1 MSIASVAKYFSVNP
15 HNLEQQY
22 KHHLSTFDTW
32 DQKEHAKEWLCF
44 PDNIGARLSIDEVAI
59 SQGELYT
66 VLTNKDAHGRE
77 GALVA
82 MVKGTKATPI
92 ANVFKAI
99 PASARE
105 RVVEV
110 TMDMSEAM
118 EASVRAS
125 FPAARI
131 TTDRFHVQQLVSEA
145 LQEIRIE
152 QRWNAIKQENEAIKK
167 AKQEKTLYC
176 PVVYEN
182 GDTKKQLL
190 ARSRFLLFKS
200 SGQWTEDQQE
210 RGRVL
215 FREFPLLEKAY
226 RLAMVFRGCYEHSH
240 SREEGKARLQEWYG
254 KVEEMSFD
262 SFRTAAESI
271 KAHEDTILNYFVAR
285 STNASAESF
294 NAKLKGFRALV
305 RGVRDTT
312 FFLFRIATLYA

>member
-1 MSIASVAKYFSVNP
+1 MVNP

-22 KHHLSTFDTW
+22 KNHLSEFAIW
-32 DQKEHAKEWLCF
+32 DQKGHAQDWLRF
-44 PDNIGARLSIDEVAI
+44 PHNIGARLSIDEVAI

-66 VLTNKDAHGRE
+66 VLTNKDAQGRK

-82 MVKGTKATPI
+82 LVKGTKASQI
-92 ANVFKAI
+92 AHILTGI
-99 PASARE
+99 PDSARE
-105 RVVEV
+105 AVKEV
-110 TMDMSEAM
+110 TLDMSEAM
-118 EASVRAS
+118 ASSVRAS
-125 FPAARI
+125 FPAARLI
-131 TTDRFHVQQLVSEA
+131 TDRFHVQQLVSEA
-145 LQEIRIE
+145 LQEMRIDE
-152 QRWNAIKQENEAIKK
+152 RWKAIKEENEAIKE
-167 AKQEKTLYC
+167 AKQAKKSYHPIL
-176 PVVYEN
+176 YEN

-210 RGRVL
+210 RGRIL

-226 RLAMVFRGCYEHSH
+226 RLVRLFRSYYEHSH
-240 SREEGKARLQEWYG
+240 SVEEGQARLQEWYG
-254 KVEEMSFD
+254 RVKETGFD

-271 KAHEDTILNYFVAR
+271 KAHEDTILNYFVCR

-312 FFLFRIATLYA
+312 FFLFRVATLYA